1 MKRLF
6 DEHAY
11 SAYAKVRMPGQYFK
25 RLSRIGELT
34 KFPRDIKHMAAVAI
48 GTEMSRAKLIKQVK
62 GDIYLMLYPDD
73 LAAYRE

>member
-1 MKRLF
+1 MDVGKLF

-34 KFPRDIKHMAAVAI
+34 KFMRDIKHMAAVAI
-48 GTEMSRAKLIKQVK
+48 GTEMSRAKQVK
-62 GDIYLMLYPDD
+62 VDIYLMLYPDD
-73 LAAYRE
+73 LVAYRE